1 MVAGAFQE
9 NAMNTTHTVSEALL
23 QHLGDTSHGLEEV
36 TVVSGTSSEEEEHDD
51 VEEEEEEQEWDDLET
66 DTD

>member
-36 TVVSGTSSEEEEHDD
+36 AMVSGTSSEEEEDDD
-51 VEEEEEEQEWDDLET
+51 VDEEEEQE
-66 DTD
+66 